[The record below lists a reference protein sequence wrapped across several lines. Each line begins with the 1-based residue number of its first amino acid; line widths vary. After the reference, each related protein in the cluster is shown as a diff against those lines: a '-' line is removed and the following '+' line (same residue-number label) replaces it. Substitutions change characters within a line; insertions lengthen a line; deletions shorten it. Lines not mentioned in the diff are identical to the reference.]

1 MILLLLWEEFKVEDE
16 VKVPVIEPENLTKTL
31 ADRVEELVWQL
42 DISYMDAVIQLAEEL
57 DMEVEAVALHV
68 ARNVEI
74 YRAIRSEAEAL
85 NFIEKE
91 IRLEF

>member
-1 MILLLLWEEFKVEDE
+1 VILLLLWEEFKVEDE